1 MTCVLVVD
9 DDPWIQ
15 WMIADDLV
23 DRGYEVVTAQDGI
36 EALQHVREVR
46 PDGIVLDLMLPRLDG
61 WELANRCRAVAGG
74 ATIPIVVVSAAR
86 NPELPDA
93 SCGIRGHIRK
103 PFDIEELA
111 RSVAELA
118 GPESAPV
125 HAPVGSAS
133 PTPG

>member
-1 MTCVLVVD
+1 LTCVLVVD

-23 DRGYEVVTAQDGI
+23 DRGYEVVTAQDGV

-46 PDGIVLDLMLPRLDG
+46 PDVIVMDLLLPRLDG
-61 WELANRCRAVAGG
+61 WELATRCRAVAGG
-74 ATIPIVVVSAAR
+74 VAIPIVVVSAAR
-86 NPELPDA
+86 DPELPDA
-93 SCGIRGHIRK
+93 SCGVRGHIRK

-111 RSVAELA
+111 RSVAALA

-125 HAPVGSAS
+125 RVPVGLEI
-133 PTPG
+133 PTTG